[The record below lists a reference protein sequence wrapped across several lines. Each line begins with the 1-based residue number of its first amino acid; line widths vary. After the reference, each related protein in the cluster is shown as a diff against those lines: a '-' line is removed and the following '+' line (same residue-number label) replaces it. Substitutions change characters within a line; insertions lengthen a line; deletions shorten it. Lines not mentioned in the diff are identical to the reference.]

1 MQDYIDQ
8 IPFSHFFTFVLVG
21 LALYLVL
28 YILDSYVIPTLKEK
42 RSSIDPLW
50 QKIKIISWLLF
61 FGVFY
66 STLFRKN
73 MAITL
78 VFTVVIL
85 GLGWNYWR
93 NVFSGILIK
102 FKNQLKVGDYIS
114 TDFTKGIIR
123 SVSLSQSELVNEKG
137 ELVIIPNYKLR
148 SSVLKHLQETNNVK
162 VYTFVV
168 KSSNKE
174 SVEDIHKLALNCP
187 YISVNQD
194 IVVKR
199 EQSNKF
205 QIKASI
211 IDNSF
216 VEMINKYFD
225 EAIKT

>member
-8 IPFSHFFTFVLVG
+8 IPFSHFLTFVLVG

-61 FGVFY
+61 FGIVY
-66 STLFRKN
+66 SSLFRKN

-102 FKNQLKVGDYIS
+102 FKNQLKRGDFIS
-114 TDFTKGIIR
+114 TDFTKGVIR
-123 SVSLSQSELVNEKG
+123 SVSLAQSELVNDKG

-162 VYTFVV
+162 VYTFLFT
-168 KSSNKE
+168 SSKNE
-174 SVEDIHKLALNCP
+174 SVDDIYHLALNCP

-199 EQSNKF
+199 DISNKF

-216 VEMINKYFD
+216 AERVNRYFD
-225 EAIKT
+225 KL

>member
-1 MQDYIDQ
+1 MQDYIDH
-8 IPFSHFFTFVLVG
+8 IPFSLFLTFILVG

-50 QKIKIISWLLF
+50 QKIKIISWLLL

-123 SVSLSQSELVNEKG
+123 SVSLAQSELVNEKG

-162 VYTFVV
+162 VYTFLV

>member
-8 IPFSHFFTFVLVG
+8 IPFSHFLTFVLVG
-21 LALYLVL
+21 LALYLGL

-61 FGVFY
+61 FGIVY
-66 STLFRKN
+66 SSLFRKN

-102 FKNQLKVGDYIS
+102 FKNQLKRGDFIS
-114 TDFTKGIIR
+114 TDFTKGVIR
-123 SVSLSQSELVNEKG
+123 SVSLAQSELVNDKG

-162 VYTFVV
+162 VYTFLFT
-168 KSSNKE
+168 SSKNE
-174 SVEDIHKLALNCP
+174 SVDDIYHLALNCP
-187 YISVNQD
+187 YISVNQE

-199 EQSNKF
+199 DISNKF

-216 VEMINKYFD
+216 AERVNRYFD
-225 EAIKT
+225 KL